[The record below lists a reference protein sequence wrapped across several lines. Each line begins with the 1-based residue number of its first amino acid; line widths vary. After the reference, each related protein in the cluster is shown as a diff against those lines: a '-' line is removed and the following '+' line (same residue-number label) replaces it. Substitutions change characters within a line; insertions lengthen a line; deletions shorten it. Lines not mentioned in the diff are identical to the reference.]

1 MATVNYQEK
10 GVVFDIQRFSVNDG
24 PGIRTI
30 VFLKGCPLSCLWC
43 CNPESQR
50 KEPDVMYDA
59 KKCIG
64 CGKCMKACV
73 HGAIGP
79 GNTTWVDR
87 SKCVGCGE
95 CVNVCPTGALT
106 LKGEVMTVSEVIH
119 VLRRDAHYFRKSGG
133 GVTLSGGE
141 PLMQWKYAREL
152 LKACKAQGWDTA
164 IETTGYGSEE
174 AIEAV
179 IPYLDLVL
187 LDCKSTDP
195 VVHKRVT
202 GVSNEL
208 IQKNA
213 RKIVSMANKVIIRVP
228 TIPTVNASEEEF
240 HRIAEYAKSLGVD
253 TVHVL
258 PYHTLGQSK
267 YEMLGK
273 AYAMGYEIKSLPRE
287 EAAVY
292 QRVVESHGL
301 KCMVGG

>member
-50 KEPDVMYDA
+50 REPDVMYDA

-64 CGKCMKACV
+64 CGKCMKACQ

-79 GNTTWVDR
+79 GNETWVDR

-133 GVTLSGGE
+133 GITLSGGE
-141 PLMQWKYAREL
+141 PMYKGEYAREL

-164 IETTGYGSEE
+164 IETTGYGSDE

-195 VVHKRVT
+195 TVHKRVT

-208 IQKNA
+208 IQKNS

-292 QRVVESHGL
+292 QQIVESHGL

>member
-50 KEPDVMYDA
+50 REPDVMYDA

-64 CGKCMKACV
+64 CGKCMKACQ

-79 GNTTWVDR
+79 GNETWVDR

-133 GVTLSGGE
+133 GITLSGGE

-164 IETTGYGSEE
+164 IETTGYGSDE

-187 LDCKSTDP
+187 
-195 VVHKRVT
+195 
-202 GVSNEL
+202 
-208 IQKNA
+208 
-213 RKIVSMANKVIIRVP
+213 
-228 TIPTVNASEEEF
+228 
-240 HRIAEYAKSLGVD
+240 
-253 TVHVL
+253 
-258 PYHTLGQSK
+258 
-267 YEMLGK
+267 
-273 AYAMGYEIKSLPRE
+273 
-287 EAAVY
+287 
-292 QRVVESHGL
+292 
-301 KCMVGG
+301 

>member
-24 PGIRTI
+24 PGIRSI

-50 KEPDVMYDA
+50 VEPDVMYDQ
-59 KKCIG
+59 KKCVG
-64 CGKCMKACV
+64 CGKCTKACQ

-79 GNTTWVDR
+79 QNEKWIDR
-87 SKCVGCGE
+87 TKCVGCGE
-95 CVNVCPTGALT
+95 CVNVCPTGALS
-106 LKGEVMTVSEVIH
+106 LKGEVMTINEIIQ
-119 VLRRDAHYFRKSGG
+119 VLRRDAHYFRNSGG

-141 PLMQWKYAREL
+141 PLSQWKFAREL

-164 IETTGYGSEE
+164 IETTGFGTDE

-179 IPYLDLVL
+179 IPYVDVVL

-208 IQKNA
+208 IQKNSA
-213 RKIVSMANKVIIRVP
+213 KIAAIANKVIIRVP

-240 HRIAEYAKSLGVD
+240 HRCRCWYGYLSLLSFSD
-253 TVHVL
+253 
-258 PYHTLGQSK
+258 
-267 YEMLGK
+267 
-273 AYAMGYEIKSLPRE
+273 
-287 EAAVY
+287 
-292 QRVVESHGL
+292 
-301 KCMVGG
+301 

>member
-50 KEPDVMYDA
+50 RETDVMYDA

-64 CGKCMKACV
+64 CGKCMKACQ

-79 GNTTWVDR
+79 GNETWVDR

-133 GVTLSGGE
+133 GITLSGGE

-164 IETTGYGSEE
+164 IETTGYGSDE

-195 VVHKRVT
+195 TVHKRVT

-208 IQKNA
+208 IQKNS

-292 QRVVESHGL
+292 QQIVESHGL

>member
-64 CGKCMKACV
+64 CGKCMKACQ

-79 GNTTWVDR
+79 GNETWVDR

-228 TIPTVNASEEEF
+228 TITTVNESEEVF

-292 QRVVESHGL
+292 QQIVESHGL